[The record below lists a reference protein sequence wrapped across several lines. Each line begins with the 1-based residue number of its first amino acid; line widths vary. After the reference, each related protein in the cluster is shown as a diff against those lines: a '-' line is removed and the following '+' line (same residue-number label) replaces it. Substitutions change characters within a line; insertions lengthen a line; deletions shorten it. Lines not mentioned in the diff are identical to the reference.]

1 MFDVAYCHTV
11 DMSPDGRYVAAGG
24 STYSWGGFVVYYDDA
39 NAMPYPT
46 EGIWFSSG
54 SMNSSIIDLAV
65 SDDGYAVVAID
76 QATVGT
82 LYYWA
87 NATSLSGDPNATW
100 TNAGNFS
107 SVDMSADGDNV
118 VAGGDSPQI
127 VRFWS
132 NTRKQ
137 EGTQEAD
144 WVRYQAPQN
153 ASDVV
158 ISDDGGIIA
167 ATTES
172 AAPNY
177 KAYFLK
183 SDGAMTDEFDLVQH
197 SPLAS
202 MSGNGRI
209 TAIAG
214 PGWDSLYVFEA
225 IEDLTPPMIKDVY
238 QVPVEDN
245 VQPEDNVLV
254 YANVSDEL
262 SGVKSVIL
270 NYTYTNGSGTR
281 SKSANMTQSSGD
293 IYNGTIQKLPYYTNV
308 TYVIIA
314 EDNLNNT
321 ITTEELGFEFKYHVI
336 PEFQSWLIL
345 PLFLATTLLM
355 VMLRKRK
362 LDRIAQLR

>member
-1 MFDVAYCHTV
+1 
-11 DMSPDGRYVAAGG
+11 
-24 STYSWGGFVVYYDDA
+24 
-39 NAMPYPT
+39 
-46 EGIWFSSG
+46 
-54 SMNSSIIDLAV
+54 
-65 SDDGYAVVAID
+65 
-76 QATVGT
+76 
-82 LYYWA
+82 
-87 NATSLSGDPNATW
+87 
-100 TNAGNFS
+100 
-107 SVDMSADGDNV
+107 
-118 VAGGDSPQI
+118 
-127 VRFWS
+127 
-132 NTRKQ
+132 
-137 EGTQEAD
+137 
-144 WVRYQAPQN
+144 
-153 ASDVV
+153 
-158 ISDDGGIIA
+158 
-167 ATTES
+167 
-172 AAPNY
+172 
-177 KAYFLK
+177 
-183 SDGAMTDEFDLVQH
+183 
-197 SPLAS
+197 
-202 MSGNGRI
+202 
-209 TAIAG
+209 
-214 PGWDSLYVFEA
+214 VFEA